1 MMLTMANSKLIPFD
15 FAYCSD
21 KAKVFENYCKYTFTR
36 TQSMFTYEGLPDTIP
51 VQWLESY
58 LQRNGSCCI
67 AEHEGKLYALLG
79 NAGGEPDEYYQP
91 TIYTVANPALN
102 LSKSYKIG
110 EDCVY
115 CKNDYDAIGLV
126 PLVSRYC
133 GLMTENLLTVRISD
147 INMRM
152 MNLLSAPDDNTL
164 QSTKQYLKDLED
176 GKLGVVGETPFFEG
190 LKLQSKGVGNG
201 DYMIQFIEL
210 QQYLKGSMYN
220 ELGINAN
227 FNMKREALSGQELSL
242 NDDAL
247 MPLIDDM
254 LKQRRAM
261 CDELNEMFGLNV
273 SVDYGSSWHSNVV
286 EKQLISEEELG
297 ADDSESEE
305 AAGDESAL
313 PDDKDPNAV
322 DEGDVSRLNDDE
334 ESGND
339 DNDNTSSDSDVDE
352 PDENCEDDDS
362 GSEPDDEC
370 GSNDNT
376 SDEDTSKEDESQS
389 KESETDESKTEES
402 DAEKSEK
409 EEPEKEEVDT
419 KEVDTEEADTKEVD
433 TKETDTKEKS
443 KDKESETEESNTKET
458 EKEKPENEELEKEKP
473 EKEESE
479 KDKPEKEEPEKE
491 KSEKEEPEKEKPEK
505 EKPEKEKP
513 EKEKSEKG
521 KPEKEKSEKEEVDA
535 EDKPKDKESEQEN
548 KEQEP
553 SSEVSDDSEDDD
565 KKKKGEKK

>member
-1 MMLTMANSKLIPFD
+1 MTMADGKLRSFD
-15 FAYCSD
+15 FSYCSD
-21 KAKVFENYCKYTFTR
+21 KDKVFENYCRYTFTR

-102 LSKSYKIG
+102 LSKNYEIG
-110 EDCVY
+110 VDCVY
-115 CKNDYDAIGLV
+115 CKNDYDALGLV

-133 GLMTENLLTVRISD
+133 GLMTENLLTVRLSD

-164 QSTKQYLKDLED
+164 QSTKQYLKDLEE

-227 FNMKREALSGQELSL
+227 FNMKREALSGQEVAL

-261 CDELNEMFGLNV
+261 CDELNEMFGLSV
-273 SVDYGSSWHSNVV
+273 SVDYGSTWHSNVV
-286 EKQLISEEELG
+286 EKQLVSEEELG
-297 ADDSESEE
+297 ADSAESEE

-322 DEGDVSRLNDDE
+322 DEGDVSRLNEEE
-334 ESGND
+334 ESDNGDND
-339 DNDNTSSDSDVDE
+339 DTSSDSDVDE
-352 PDENCEDDDS
+352 PNENCEDDDS
-362 GSEPDDEC
+362 GSESDGEC
-370 GSNDNT
+370 GSDDDAP
-376 SDEDTSKEDESQS
+376 DEDV
-389 KESETDESKTEES
+389 SETDESKSEES
-402 DAEKSEK
+402 EAEESK
-409 EEPEKEEVDT
+409 EE
-419 KEVDTEEADTKEVD
+419 
-433 TKETDTKEKS
+433 
-443 KDKESETEESNTKET
+443 ETEESKE
-458 EKEKPENEELEKEKP
+458 
-473 EKEESE
+473 
-479 KDKPEKEEPEKE
+479 
-491 KSEKEEPEKEKPEK
+491 
-505 EKPEKEKP
+505 
-513 EKEKSEKG
+513 
-521 KPEKEKSEKEEVDA
+521 EEVDA
-535 EDKPKDKESEQEN
+535 KDEPKDEESEPKDDEP
-548 KEQEP
+548 KDEEQEP
-553 SSEVSDDSEDDD
+553 SSEESDDSEDDE
-565 KKKKGEKK
+565 KKGEKK

>member
-1 MMLTMANSKLIPFD
+1 MPFD
-15 FAYCSD
+15 FTYCSD
-21 KAKVFENYCKYTFTR
+21 KTKVFENYCKYTFTR

-79 NAGGEPDEYYQP
+79 NAGGELDEYYQP

-102 LSKSYKIG
+102 LSKTYKIG

-115 CKNDYDAIGLV
+115 CRNDFDAVGLV

-164 QSTKQYLKDLED
+164 QSTKQYLKDLEE

-227 FNMKREALSGQELSL
+227 FNMKREALSGQEVAL

-273 SVDYGSSWHSNVV
+273 SVDYGSTWHSNVV
-286 EKQLISEEELG
+286 EKQLISEDELG
-297 ADDSESEE
+297 ATGTESEE
-305 AAGDESAL
+305 AAGDEAAL

-322 DEGDVSRLNDDE
+322 DEGDVSRLNDEE
-334 ESGND
+334 ESGSD
-339 DNDNTSSDSDVDE
+339 DNSDTSSDSDVDE
-352 PDENCEDDDS
+352 PDENCEDDDT
-362 GSEPDDEC
+362 GSESDGEC
-370 GSNDNT
+370 GSDDN
-376 SDEDTSKEDESQS
+376 SQDEDV
-389 KESETDESKTEES
+389 SE
-402 DAEKSEK
+402 
-409 EEPEKEEVDT
+409 
-419 KEVDTEEADTKEVD
+419 
-433 TKETDTKEKS
+433 
-443 KDKESETEESNTKET
+443 ESETEE
-458 EKEKPENEELEKEKP
+458 PQ
-473 EKEESE
+473 
-479 KDKPEKEEPEKE
+479 
-491 KSEKEEPEKEKPEK
+491 
-505 EKPEKEKP
+505 
-513 EKEKSEKG
+513 
-521 KPEKEKSEKEEVDA
+521 KEEVDA
-535 EDKPKDKESEQEN
+535 GDEPKDEEQEPENKDEEQEPEN

-553 SSEVSDDSEDDD
+553 SPEESDDSEDDE
-565 KKKKGEKK
+565 KKKKGECK

>member
-1 MMLTMANSKLIPFD
+1 MASGKLMPFD

-21 KAKVFENYCKYTFTR
+21 KSKVFENYCKYTFTR

-79 NAGGEPDEYYQP
+79 NAGGELDEYYQP

-227 FNMKREALSGQELSL
+227 FNMKREALSGQEVAL

-261 CDELNEMFGLNV
+261 CDELNEMFGLSV
-273 SVDYGSSWHSNVV
+273 SVDYGSTWHSNVV
-286 EKQLISEEELG
+286 EKQLISEDELG
-297 ADDSESEE
+297 ADGAESEE
-305 AAGDESAL
+305 AAGDEAAL

-322 DEGDVSRLNDDE
+322 DEGDVSRLNDEE
-334 ESGND
+334 ESGSD
-339 DNDNTSSDSDVDE
+339 DNSDTSSDSDVDE
-352 PDENCEDDDS
+352 PDENCEDADS
-362 GSEPDDEC
+362 GSESDDEC
-370 GSNDNT
+370 GSDDN
-376 SDEDTSKEDESQS
+376 SPDEDVSEDDESQS
-389 KESETDESKTEES
+389 E
-402 DAEKSEK
+402 
-409 EEPEKEEVDT
+409 
-419 KEVDTEEADTKEVD
+419 
-433 TKETDTKEKS
+433 
-443 KDKESETEESNTKET
+443 ESETEESET
-458 EKEKPENEELEKEKP
+458 EE
-473 EKEESE
+473 
-479 KDKPEKEEPEKE
+479 
-491 KSEKEEPEKEKPEK
+491 
-505 EKPEKEKP
+505 
-513 EKEKSEKG
+513 
-521 KPEKEKSEKEEVDA
+521 SEKEEVDA
-535 EDKPKDKESEQEN
+535 EDEPKDEEPESKDE
-548 KEQEP
+548 EQEP
-553 SSEVSDDSEDDD
+553 SPEESDDSEDDE
-565 KKKKGEKK
+565 KKKKGECK

>member
-1 MMLTMANSKLIPFD
+1 MASSKLMPFD

-79 NAGGEPDEYYQP
+79 NAGGELDEYYQP
-91 TIYTVANPALN
+91 TIYTVANPALG
-102 LSKSYKIG
+102 LSKTFKIG

-115 CKNDYDAIGLV
+115 CRNDYDAIGLV

-227 FNMKREALSGQELSL
+227 FNMKREALSGQEVAL

-261 CDELNEMFGLNV
+261 CDELNQMFGLNV
-273 SVDYGSSWHSNVV
+273 SVDYGSTWHSNVV
-286 EKQLISEEELG
+286 EKQLVSEEELG
-297 ADDSESEE
+297 ADTAESEE

-322 DEGDVSRLNDDE
+322 DEGDVSRLNDEE
-334 ESGND
+334 ESGSD
-339 DNDNTSSDSDVDE
+339 DNSDTSSDSDVDE

-362 GSEPDDEC
+362 GSESDGEC
-370 GSNDNT
+370 GSDDDT
-376 SDEDTSKEDESQS
+376 PDEDVSEDDESL
-389 KESETDESKTEES
+389 SE
-402 DAEKSEK
+402 
-409 EEPEKEEVDT
+409 
-419 KEVDTEEADTKEVD
+419 
-433 TKETDTKEKS
+433 
-443 KDKESETEESNTKET
+443 ESETEESET
-458 EKEKPENEELEKEKP
+458 
-473 EKEESE
+473 EESE
-479 KDKPEKEEPEKE
+479 TEE
-491 KSEKEEPEKEKPEK
+491 
-505 EKPEKEKP
+505 
-513 EKEKSEKG
+513 
-521 KPEKEKSEKEEVDA
+521 SEKEEVDA
-535 EDKPKDKESEQEN
+535 EDEPKDEEPESKDE
-548 KEQEP
+548 EQEP
-553 SSEVSDDSEDDD
+553 SPEESDDSEDDE
-565 KKKKGEKK
+565 KKKKGECK

>member
-1 MMLTMANSKLIPFD
+1 MANGKLMPFD
-15 FAYCSD
+15 FTYCSD

-36 TQSMFTYEGLPDTIP
+36 TQSMFVYEGLPDTIP

-79 NAGGEPDEYYQP
+79 NAGGELDEYYQP

-102 LSKSYKIG
+102 ISKTYKIG

-115 CKNDYDAIGLV
+115 CRNDYDALGLT

-227 FNMKREALSGQELSL
+227 FNMKREALSGQEVAL

-261 CDELNEMFGLNV
+261 CDELNAMFGLNV
-273 SVDYGSSWHSNVV
+273 SVDYGSTWHSNVV

-297 ADDSESEE
+297 ADGVESEE

-322 DEGDVSRLNDDE
+322 DEGDVSRLNDEE
-334 ESGND
+334 ESGSD
-339 DNDNTSSDSDVDE
+339 DNVDTSSDSDVDE
-352 PDENCEDDDS
+352 PNENCEDDDS
-362 GSEPDDEC
+362 GSKSDDEC
-370 GSNDNT
+370 GSDDN
-376 SDEDTSKEDESQS
+376 SPDEDVSEDDESQS
-389 KESETDESKTEES
+389 EESQSEESQSEESETDE
-402 DAEKSEK
+402 
-409 EEPEKEEVDT
+409 
-419 KEVDTEEADTKEVD
+419 
-433 TKETDTKEKS
+433 
-443 KDKESETEESNTKET
+443 
-458 EKEKPENEELEKEKP
+458 
-473 EKEESE
+473 
-479 KDKPEKEEPEKE
+479 
-491 KSEKEEPEKEKPEK
+491 
-505 EKPEKEKP
+505 
-513 EKEKSEKG
+513 
-521 KPEKEKSEKEEVDA
+521 SEKEEVDA
-535 EDKPKDKESEQEN
+535 EDEPKDEESEPKDE
-548 KEQEP
+548 EQEP
-553 SSEVSDDSEDDD
+553 SPEESDDSEDDE
-565 KKKKGEKK
+565 KKKKGECK

>member
-102 LSKSYKIG
+102 LSKNYKIG

-261 CDELNEMFGLNV
+261 CDELNQMFGLNV

-339 DNDNTSSDSDVDE
+339 DNDNTSSDSNVDE

-362 GSEPDDEC
+362 GSESDDEC
-370 GSNDNT
+370 GSDDNT

-389 KESETDESKTEES
+389 KESETDKSKTEES

-409 EEPEKEEVDT
+409 EPEKEEVD
-419 KEVDTEEADTKEVD
+419 A
-433 TKETDTKEKS
+433 
-443 KDKESETEESNTKET
+443 
-458 EKEKPENEELEKEKP
+458 
-473 EKEESE
+473 
-479 KDKPEKEEPEKE
+479 KEEP
-491 KSEKEEPEKEKPEK
+491 EKEEPEKEKPEK
-505 EKPEKEKP
+505 EKPEKEEPEKGEPEKEKPEKEEPEKEKP
-513 EKEKSEKG
+513 EKEKPEKEEPEKE
-521 KPEKEKSEKEEVDA
+521 KPEKEEPEKEEPEKEEPEKREPEKEEPEKEEPEKEEPEKEEVDA
-535 EDKPKDKESEQEN
+535 EDKPKDKESEQKN

-553 SSEVSDDSEDDD
+553 SSEVSDDSEDDE

>member
-1 MMLTMANSKLIPFD
+1 MASGKLMPFD

-21 KAKVFENYCKYTFTR
+21 KSKVFENYCKYTFTR

-79 NAGGEPDEYYQP
+79 NAGGELDEYYQP

-102 LSKSYKIG
+102 LSKSFKIG

-227 FNMKREALSGQELSL
+227 FNMKREALSGQEVAL

-273 SVDYGSSWHSNVV
+273 SVDYGSTWHSNVV
-286 EKQLISEEELG
+286 EKQLISEDELG
-297 ADDSESEE
+297 ATGAESEE
-305 AAGDESAL
+305 AAGDEAAL

-322 DEGDVSRLNDDE
+322 DEGDVSRLNDEE

-339 DNDNTSSDSDVDE
+339 DISDTSSDSDVDE
-352 PDENCEDDDS
+352 PNENCENDDT
-362 GSEPDDEC
+362 GSESDGEC
-370 GSNDNT
+370 GSDDDT
-376 SDEDTSKEDESQS
+376 QDEDASEADESQS
-389 KESETDESKTEES
+389 EESET
-402 DAEKSEK
+402 
-409 EEPEKEEVDT
+409 
-419 KEVDTEEADTKEVD
+419 
-433 TKETDTKEKS
+433 
-443 KDKESETEESNTKET
+443 
-458 EKEKPENEELEKEKP
+458 
-473 EKEESE
+473 
-479 KDKPEKEEPEKE
+479 
-491 KSEKEEPEKEKPEK
+491 
-505 EKPEKEKP
+505 
-513 EKEKSEKG
+513 
-521 KPEKEKSEKEEVDA
+521 EEVDA
-535 EDKPKDKESEQEN
+535 EDEPKDEEPESKDE
-548 KEQEP
+548 EQEP
-553 SSEVSDDSEDDD
+553 SPEESDDSEDDE
-565 KKKKGEKK
+565 KKKKGECK